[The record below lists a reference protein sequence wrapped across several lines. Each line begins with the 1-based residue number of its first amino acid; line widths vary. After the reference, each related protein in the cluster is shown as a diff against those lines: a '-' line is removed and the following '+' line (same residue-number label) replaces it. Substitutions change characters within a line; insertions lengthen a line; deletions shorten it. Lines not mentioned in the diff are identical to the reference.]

1 MSDAWTRTLTDVLDI
16 DDDNESPARISVFK
30 WAIWTEL
37 MGYVSIGDL
46 YDKCGEKSTIAIFII
61 RFFC

>member
-1 MSDAWTRTLTDVLDI
+1 MTDVLDI

-61 RFFC
+61 IFFC